1 MRRTRPMRGTA
12 TPAARTTA
20 PTPNT
25 TVTPGI
31 AARRAAELAAER
43 SEEAPVDQE
52 APADVAKLTRSDLRR
67 ILLRRGMDAS
77 GPRSELVK
85 RVRKLDLSE

>member
-1 MRRTRPMRGTA
+1 MYLPGFLSRPNFDGQA
-12 TPAARTTA
+12 HTPSKPA
-20 PTPNT
+20 
-25 TVTPGI
+25 VTPGI

-43 SEEAPVDQE
+43 SEKAPVDQE
-52 APADVAKLTRSDLRR
+52 APADVAKLTRSALRR